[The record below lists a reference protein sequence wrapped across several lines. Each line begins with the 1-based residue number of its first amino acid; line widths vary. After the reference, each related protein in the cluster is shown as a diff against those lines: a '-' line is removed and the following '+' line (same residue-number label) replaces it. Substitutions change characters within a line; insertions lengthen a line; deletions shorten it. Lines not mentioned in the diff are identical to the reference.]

1 MRKGTVPYVSNTRR
15 RLNAQNLMKV
25 TPNKEEDKYDV
36 FNKEL
41 YRVIFQIN
49 TSFDFLYFTKSKLQK
64 VEPVSKTSF
73 INK

>member
-1 MRKGTVPYVSNTRR
+1 MRKATVPYVSNTRR

-36 FNKEL
+36 LNKEL

-49 TSFDFLYFTKSKLQK
+49 TCFDFLYFTKYKLQK
-64 VEPVSKTSF
+64 VEPVSKNFF